1 MKLLVMM
8 TLAMMMVMIG
18 IEVIASNKV
27 ERDKLL
33 SLLSTFVNL
42 TAMVMMMI
50 MVTVLMTAMVM
61 MLMTMMMMMMMIMMH
76 KGYTDNNDSAVI
88 MMMSCG
94 EVEA

>member
-1 MKLLVMM
+1 MMMKLLVMM

-27 ERDKLL
+27 KRDKLL

-42 TAMVMMMI
+42 TAMMMRMM
-50 MVTVLMTAMVM
+50 MVTVLTTAMVM
-61 MLMTMMMMMMMIMMH
+61 MLTTMMMMMIMMH
-76 KGYTDNNDSAVI
+76 KDYTDINHSAVI